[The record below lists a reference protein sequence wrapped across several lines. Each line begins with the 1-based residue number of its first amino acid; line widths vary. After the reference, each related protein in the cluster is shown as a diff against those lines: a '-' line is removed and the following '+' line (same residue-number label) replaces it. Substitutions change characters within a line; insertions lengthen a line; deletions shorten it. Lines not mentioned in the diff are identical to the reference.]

1 MVFIGFSAL
10 SAACSAS
17 IVLTGLVFPSMML
30 SPMHPFSNMLF
41 MIALCDSISSISFS
55 FGFPLDGSTLCTTQA
70 FLTWFFTPASW
81 LWSSALVYQMYCIVV
96 HKKLHLSTTHLHT
109 IIWTLCCLITFL
121 PLIQVQYGQDDV
133 YNGDIFC
140 FAKCNGSE
148 MDCYLWEI
156 GLYQATLQ
164 ISIIMMIAYLCK
176 ISCYLNNAKEE
187 IVGRERVL
195 FQSLCWY
202 PIGLI
207 ACWTF
212 LVIMVWII
220 SFKDSHIVTLLQI
233 HTALIMSTQYGTI
246 CCITFFSSSSLV
258 RQRWID
264 LLTCAGGHHIES
276 TSEADQ
282 SEASRQ
288 SFLSDVKD
296 IEIMAYYERE
306 SVVLAN
312 RMNNNDTA
320 DLRDRNISRESEM
333 VVYRVY
339 DITTNALNIKILETT
354 STI

>member
-1 MVFIGFSAL
+1 VKEDSA
-10 SAACSAS
+10 
-17 IVLTGLVFPSMML
+17 
-30 SPMHPFSNMLF
+30 
-41 MIALCDSISSISFS
+41 
-55 FGFPLDGSTLCTTQA
+55 
-70 FLTWFFTPASW
+70 
-81 LWSSALVYQMYCIVV
+81 
-96 HKKLHLSTTHLHT
+96 
-109 IIWTLCCLITFL
+109 
-121 PLIQVQYGQDDV
+121 
-133 YNGDIFC
+133 
-140 FAKCNGSE
+140 
-148 MDCYLWEI
+148 
-156 GLYQATLQ
+156 
-164 ISIIMMIAYLCK
+164 
-176 ISCYLNNAKEE
+176 
-187 IVGRERVL
+187 GRERVL

-207 ACWTF
+207 ICWTF
-212 LVIMVWII
+212 DLVIIWII
-220 SFKDSHIVTLLQI
+220 FLKVSFTATQI
-233 HTALIMSTQYGTI
+233 HAALIMSTQYGTI

-306 SVVLAN
+306 PIVLAD
-312 RMNNNDTA
+312 RMSNNDTA

-339 DITTNALNIKILETT
+339 NITTNALNSKILETT